1 MEGSNEGQSE
11 KCIDRLVEYGLTRE
25 DLIDCLNGYPWEG
38 TKSRFEEV
46 DSKVRSSF
54 TRKYNNREHLLANT
68 FASGDSLVSQGKRRS
83 VKRGGG
89 KGENSRSKR
98 GVSQQTMEKETSEE
112 DDEDALFVIQ
122 RVFITNK
129 GFRLGSKKYLKG
141 KYTSNRF

>member
-1 MEGSNEGQSE
+1 M
-11 KCIDRLVEYGLTRE
+11 DEYGLTRE

-98 GVSQQTMEKETSEE
+98 GVSQQTMEEETSEE
-112 DDEDALFVIQ
+112 DDEDALFVI
-122 RVFITNK
+122 
-129 GFRLGSKKYLKG
+129 
-141 KYTSNRF
+141 

>member
-1 MEGSNEGQSE
+1 M
-11 KCIDRLVEYGLTRE
+11 DEYGLTRE

-83 VKRGGG
+83 VKRGG

-98 GVSQQTMEKETSEE
+98 GVSQQTMEEETSEE
-112 DDEDALFVIQ
+112 DDEDSPPTQVAPEA
-122 RVFITNK
+122 
-129 GFRLGSKKYLKG
+129 S
-141 KYTSNRF
+141 SP